1 MVAVEVL
8 ERVSESSATFDAK
21 TLLLCAYS
29 ATCCRRVWIRSVSSE
44 VGVGCAGRGGTS
56 GSVA

>member
-29 ATCCRRVWIRSVSSE
+29 ATCCRRVWMRSVSSE
-44 VGVGCAGRGGTS
+44 VGAGCAGRVGTS